1 MIADYTPAQRETLK
15 WPALTS
21 MATNK
26 MCVYSK
32 LYVEKCVRRDST
44 VLFVKYLRVWAIFTL
59 IKDAIL
65 LLIHYF
71 PLNFLLVFSLC
82 IFPVAGSPHILGSF
96 QMIIVTQFL
105 ITWGGGSGIKG
116 PSSTAE

>member
-1 MIADYTPAQRETLK
+1 MHHLIEINPLLRISY
-15 WPALTS
+15 
-21 MATNK
+21 ATI
-26 MCVYSK
+26 
-32 LYVEKCVRRDST
+32 LPYVEKCVRRDST

-82 IFPVAGSPHILGSF
+82 IFPVAGSPHILGSS